1 MRPFTPASLLILSVL
16 MATPLAAQAD
26 RPGSKD
32 HPLFT
37 RMPGFF
43 INGYKAVDFD
53 RAEFFVEAG
62 KKLDR
67 QKQEG
72 KKTELQY
79 QIKKGAKMPSGMEI
93 IRNHQNA
100 IKAVGGEVLWE
111 KQNSGFQTT
120 LRLKKDGAE
129 YWVDLHPYSMSYN
142 ITIIEK
148 GAMEQKI
155 SSNAMLDALNKDGFI
170 ALDIH
175 FDTNKA
181 TIMADSQ
188 GQVAEIAAL
197 LKANPKL
204 KVSVEGHTDASGTS
218 EGNRKLSDDRA
229 KAVKAALVAA
239 GIEAGRLQAKG
250 FGQDK
255 PVADNRTEAGRAKN
269 RRVDVV
275 ILRNDRS
282 GGGINTFDPIKR

>member
-16 MATPLAAQAD
+16 TATPLAAQAD

-62 KKLDR
+62 KKLER

-120 LRLKKDGAE
+120 LRLKKNGAE

-204 KVSVEGHTDASGTS
+204 KVSVEGHTDASGTP
-218 EGNRKLSDDRA
+218 EGNRRLSDDRA
-229 KAVKAALVAA
+229 KAVKATLVAA

-269 RRVDVV
+269 RRVELVK
-275 ILRNDRS
+275 L
-282 GGGINTFDPIKR
+282 

>member
-1 MRPFTPASLLILSVL
+1 MRIGILPALLTLSTL
-16 MATPLAAQAD
+16 CAAPLLAQAD

-37 RMPGFF
+37 RMPGFY
-43 INGYKAVDFD
+43 IHGYKTSDFD

-67 QKQEG
+67 QKVEG
-72 KKTELQY
+72 KKIELQY
-79 QIKKGAKMPSGMEI
+79 QIQKGAKMPAGMEI

-100 IKAVGGEVLWE
+100 LKAVGGEVLWE

-120 LRLKKDGAE
+120 LRLKKGGAE
-129 YWVDLHPYSMSYN
+129 YWVDVHPYSMSYN

-155 SSNAMLDALNKDGFI
+155 SSSAMLDALNKDGFI

-175 FDTNKA
+175 FETNKA
-181 TIMADSQ
+181 TIKPDSQ
-188 GQVAEIAAL
+188 AQLDEIAAM
-197 LKANPKL
+197 LKASAKL
-204 KVSVEGHTDASGTS
+204 KVSVEGHTDNSGTP
-218 EGNRKLSDDRA
+218 EGNRKLSDERA
-229 KAVKAALVAA
+229 KAVKAALVTK
-239 GIEAGRLQAKG
+239 GIDAVRLQAKG

-255 PVADNRTEAGRAKN
+255 PVADNRTEDGRAKN
-269 RRVDVV
+269 RRVELVK
-275 ILRNDRS
+275 L
-282 GGGINTFDPIKR
+282 

>member
-1 MRPFTPASLLILSVL
+1 MRLFSSASLLILSVL
-16 MATPLAAQAD
+16 AAAPLSAQAD

-62 KKLDR
+62 KKLER

-142 ITIIEK
+142 LTIIEK

-204 KVSVEGHTDASGTS
+204 KVSVEGHTDASGTP
-218 EGNRKLSDDRA
+218 EGNRRLSDDRA
-229 KAVKAALVAA
+229 KAVKAALVAV
-239 GIEAGRLQAKG
+239 GIEASRLQAKG

-269 RRVDVV
+269 RRVELV
-275 ILRNDRS
+275 
-282 GGGINTFDPIKR
+282 KR

>member
-16 MATPLAAQAD
+16 AATPLAAQAD

-79 QIKKGAKMPSGMEI
+79 QIKKGAKMPSGIEI

-204 KVSVEGHTDASGTS
+204 KVSVEGHTDASGTP

-269 RRVDVV
+269 RRVELVK
-275 ILRNDRS
+275 L
-282 GGGINTFDPIKR
+282 

>member
-1 MRPFTPASLLILSVL
+1 MRPFAPAVRFILAGLV
-16 MATPLAAQAD
+16 AAPLAAQAD

-43 INGYKAVDFD
+43 ISAYKTQDFD
-53 RAEFFVEAG
+53 RAEFFVEKG
-62 KKLDR
+62 KKLER
-67 QKQEG
+67 VKAEG
-72 KKTELQY
+72 KKTELAY
-79 QIKKGAKMPSGMEI
+79 QIQKGAKMPSGTEI
-93 IRNHQNA
+93 VRNHQNA

-111 KQNSGFQTT
+111 KQNSGYQST
-120 LRLKKDGAE
+120 LRLKKGNSE
-129 YWVDLHPYSMSYN
+129 FWVDVHPYSMSYN
-142 ITIIEK
+142 LTIIEVA
-148 GAMEQKI
+148 AMEQKI
-155 SSNAMLDALNKDGFI
+155 SSSAMLDALNKDGFI

-188 GQVAEIAAL
+188 GQVAEIAAM

-204 KVSVEGHTDASGTS
+204 KVGVEGHTDASGTP
-218 EGNRKLSDDRA
+218 EGNRKLSDERA

-239 GIEAGRLQAKG
+239 GIDGGRLQAKG

-269 RRVDVV
+269 RRVELVK
-275 ILRNDRS
+275 L
-282 GGGINTFDPIKR
+282 

>member
-1 MRPFTPASLLILSVL
+1 MRPSTPVSFVVLSAL
-16 MATPLAAQAD
+16 AAAPLAAQAD

-43 INGYKAVDFD
+43 ISGYKVADFD

-62 KKLDR
+62 RKLER

-72 KKTELQY
+72 RKIELQY
-79 QIKKGAKMPSGMEI
+79 QIKKGAQMPSGMEI

-120 LRLKKDGAE
+120 LRLKKEGAE

-142 ITIIEK
+142 LTIIEK

-155 SSNAMLDALNKDGFI
+155 SSSAMLDALNKDGFI

-175 FDTNKA
+175 FETSKA

-197 LKANPKL
+197 LKANPRL
-204 KVSVEGHTDASGTS
+204 KVSVEGHTDASGAP
-218 EGNRKLSDDRA
+218 EGNRRLSEDRA
-229 KAVKAALVAA
+229 RAVKAALVAA
-239 GIEAGRLQAKG
+239 GIAADRLQAKG

-269 RRVDVV
+269 RRVELVK
-275 ILRNDRS
+275 L
-282 GGGINTFDPIKR
+282 

>member
-1 MRPFTPASLLILSVL
+1 MRAFIPASLLILSGLV
-16 MATPLAAQAD
+16 AAPLAAQVD

-43 INGYKAVDFD
+43 ISGYKTVDFD

-62 KKLDR
+62 KKLER

-72 KKTELQY
+72 RKTEVQY

-142 ITIIEK
+142 LTIIEK

-204 KVSVEGHTDASGTS
+204 KVSVEGHTDASGTP
-218 EGNRKLSDDRA
+218 EGNRRLSDDRA
-229 KAVKAALVAA
+229 KAVKAALVAV
-239 GIEAGRLQAKG
+239 GIEASRLQAKG

-269 RRVDVV
+269 RRVELVK
-275 ILRNDRS
+275 L
-282 GGGINTFDPIKR
+282 

>member
-175 FDTNKA
+175 FDTAKA
-181 TIMADSQ
+181 TIKADSTA
-188 GQVAEIAAL
+188 QVDEIASL

-204 KVSVEGHTDASGTS
+204 KLSVEGHTDNTGTP
-218 EGNRKLSDDRA
+218 EGNRKLSDARA
-229 KAVKAALVAA
+229 QAVKAALIAKGV
-239 GIEAGRLQAKG
+239 EAPRLQSKG

-255 PVADNRTEAGRAKN
+255 PMADNRTEEGRAKN
-269 RRVDVV
+269 RRVELVK
-275 ILRNDRS
+275 L
-282 GGGINTFDPIKR
+282 